1 MKPCLLCNKTDT
13 ILFYKHK
20 DRTFSKC
27 LTCGSVF
34 LDPLLLPSIKDEQ
47 NRYLLHENHVEDQG
61 YILFVTPLIEE
72 ITSKIVRNTTGLDFG
87 SGPTPI
93 IALLLSELG
102 YEIKKYDPF
111 FCNKPEVF
119 NLKYD
124 FIVSCEV
131 IEHLHS
137 PLKEFKKLYASLKPG
152 AILFCMTDLLPSKS
166 KFGNWYYK
174 NDFTHVIFYSQENL
188 EWIKDTCG
196 FKSLEITNRVIK
208 LIK

>member
-13 ILFYKHK
+13 ILYFKDK
-20 DRTFSKC
+20 DRTFCKC

-34 LDPLLLPSIKDEQ
+34 LDPSSLPNTLEEQ
-47 NRYLLHENHVEDQG
+47 KRYLQHENNIEDKG
-61 YILFVTPLIEE
+61 YLKFVTPLIETV
-72 ITSKIVRNTTGLDFG
+72 TSKMDKNSLGLDFG

-111 FCNKPEVF
+111 FYNKPEVF
-119 NLKYD
+119 NLKYN
-124 FIVSCEV
+124 FIVCCEV

-137 PLKEFKKLYASLKPG
+137 PLKEFKKLYASLKSG
-152 AILFCMTDLLPSKS
+152 GILFCMTDLLPSKS

-188 EWIKDTCG
+188 EWIKNTCG
-196 FKSLEITNRVIK
+196 FKSLKITNRIITFIK
-208 LIK
+208 